1 MKLRKNSAARQK
13 SYESE
18 ISVGRVFVFYLFHR
32 DLDLLR
38 SDETFGI
45 AIISVLGCLISLN
58 SIMIDK
64 LLCFVQPL
72 SFGYPQYSLR
82 NSYRKFVYLY
92 AVKLRNVDF

>member
-1 MKLRKNSAARQK
+1 MALLFLWL
-13 SYESE
+13 
-18 ISVGRVFVFYLFHR
+18 VGVFGGY
-32 DLDLLR
+32 DLLR